1 MTKSDVHGATQHKAV
16 LYLEH
21 THHAILLDSVL
32 TGLTGEGDIILSCSA
47 TTQTGQLGR
56 QQQQQRF
63 IHFKHFKHSYIES
76 D

>member
-1 MTKSDVHGATQHKAV
+1 MHGVTQHKAV

-21 THHAILLDSVL
+21 TRHAILLDSVL

-56 QQQQQRF
+56 QQQHF
-63 IHFKHFKHSYIES
+63 IHSKHFKHSYIES